1 MTTPAF
7 ADTVDLTGT
16 VRDFHA
22 SHPDFEAE
30 IGGLQTGQV
39 SSTLGGDKN
48 PVFVEPSKPGFHGTA
63 NFNQWYND
71 VAVINSPDS
80 LTITLDN
87 TITPDP
93 NVFTFTSSSFFP
105 IDGML
110 FGNEG
115 NPHNYHFTYEIHS
128 DFTYL
133 GGEMFAFTGDD
144 DLWVFIN
151 DNLEVDLGGVH
162 GMVSGGVDLDTL
174 GLTVRH
180 GDYQVVYRSVPD
192 YRRVFGECGL
202 IVRHLERNE
211 AYMLV
216 QFGCETVQMW
226 KDRVPGRFQLLR
238 GVGHTTYFLLRLGNL
253 YLICDTSGYVSS

>member
-22 SHPDFEAE
+22 SHADFEAD

-128 DFTYL
+128 DFTYM
-133 GGEMFAFTGDD
+133 GGEMFEFTGDD

-174 GLTVRH
+174 GLTVGETYDFDLFFAERH
-180 GDYQVVYRSVPD
+180 TSESNFR
-192 YRRVFGECGL
+192 
-202 IVRHLERNE
+202 I
-211 AYMLV
+211 
-216 QFGCETVQMW
+216 
-226 KDRVPGRFQLLR
+226 
-238 GVGHTTYFLLRLGNL
+238 
-253 YLICDTSGYVSS
+253 DTSIGFEPTPTDPIVGGTFIPIDTTALLLAEVQSISMWMIPVVIAGIGIGVFVLKQKK